1 MTAVILD
8 STANKVLN
16 PDIFYPSSDG
26 EPLAESYDHLYVIMT
41 TLAMLLAHLKGQQAT
56 VLADQ
61 FLYYAQ
67 GFPRLRVAPDVMVI
81 FNVEPGGRDNYKI
94 WEEGQ
99 VPSIIFEMTSPSTQ
113 RKDDVEKKH
122 LYESLGVNEY
132 WQFDPRGEWIS
143 DKLRG
148 YRLQGDEEPVYVPIS
163 DNLSQVLQLRLVVEG
178 KIIAFYRLD
187 DGAKLL
193 PLAELN
199 IALEQQIEQTEAESQ
214 RAVEASQRAEAESQ
228 RAEAESQKAAAE
240 SQRAVEASQRAEAE
254 SQRAEAESQRAEAES
269 QRAEA
274 ESQKAA
280 AESQRADRA
289 IQKTQEL
296 EAQIALYQ
304 QRLGELPIDR
314 TTLLE

>member
-8 STANKVLN
+8 STANKIPN
-16 PDIFYPSSDG
+16 PEIFYPSSDG

-81 FNVEPGGRDNYKI
+81 FGVEPGGRDNYKT

-99 VPSIIFEMTSPSTQ
+99 VPSVIFEMTSPGTRS
-113 RKDDVEKKH
+113 KDDIEKKD
-122 LYESLGVNEY
+122 LYQRLGVTEY
-132 WQFDPRGEWIS
+132 WQFDPRGEWIP

-148 YRLQGDEEPVYVPIS
+148 YRLAGDEEPAYISIS

-187 DGAKLL
+187 DGVKLL

-199 IALEQQIEQTEAESQ
+199 IALEQQTAQTEVESQ
-214 RAVEASQRAEAESQ
+214 RAMEASQRAEVESQ
-228 RAEAESQKAAAE
+228 RAI
-240 SQRAVEASQRAEAE
+240 EASQRADRET
-254 SQRAEAESQRAEAES
+254 
-269 QRAEA
+269 
-274 ESQKAA
+274 QKAQE
-280 AESQRADRA
+280 ESQRADREA
-289 IQKTQEL
+289 QKARDL
-296 EAQIALYQ
+296 EAQIAIYQ
-304 QRLGELPIDR
+304 QRLGELPAD
-314 TTLLE
+314 

>member
-8 STANKVLN
+8 STANKVHN
-16 PDIFYPSSDG
+16 SEIFYPSSDG

-81 FNVEPGGRDNYKI
+81 FNVEPGGRDNYKT

-99 VPSIIFEMTSPSTQ
+99 VPSVIFEMTAPGTRS
-113 RKDDVEKKH
+113 KDDVEKKH
-122 LYESLGVNEY
+122 LYESLGVTEY
-132 WQFDPRGEWIS
+132 WQFDPRGEWIP

-148 YRLQGDEEPVYVPIS
+148 YRLQGDEELVYAPIS
-163 DNLSQVLQLRLVVEG
+163 DSISQVLQLRLVVED

-187 DGAKLL
+187 DGVKLL

-199 IALEQQIEQTEAESQ
+199 IALEQQIEQTAAAAQ
-214 RAVEASQRAEAESQ
+214 RAD
-228 RAEAESQKAAAE
+228 
-240 SQRAVEASQRAEAE
+240 
-254 SQRAEAESQRAEAES
+254 
-269 QRAEA
+269 
-274 ESQKAA
+274 
-280 AESQRADRA
+280 AESQRADLEAQKAVEASERA
-289 IQKTQEL
+289 DRAAQKTQEL
-296 EAQIALYQ
+296 EAQIALYKQ
-304 QRLGELPIDR
+304 QLGEL
-314 TTLLE
+314 

>member
-8 STANKVLN
+8 STANKTPN

-26 EPLAESYDHLYVIMT
+26 EPLAESYDQLYVIMT

-94 WEEGQ
+94 WEEGE
-99 VPSIIFEMTSPSTQ
+99 VPSIVFEMTSPGT
-113 RKDDVEKKH
+113 RNKDDVEKKH
-122 LYESLGVNEY
+122 LYESLGVTEY
-132 WQFDPRGEWIS
+132 WQFDPRGEWIP

-148 YRLQGDEEPVYVPIS
+148 YQLQGDEEPAYVPIT
-163 DNLSQVLQLRLVVEG
+163 DNFSQVLQLRLVVED
-178 KIIAFYRLD
+178 KIIAFYRLG
-187 DGAKLL
+187 DGVRLL
-193 PLAELN
+193 PLEELN
-199 IALEQQIEQTEAESQ
+199 IALEQQI
-214 RAVEASQRAEAESQ
+214 
-228 RAEAESQKAAAE
+228 QKAEEE
-240 SQRAVEASQRAEAE
+240 SR
-254 SQRAEAESQRAEAES
+254 
-269 QRAEA
+269 
-274 ESQKAA
+274 
-280 AESQRADRA
+280 RADRA

-304 QRLGELPIDR
+304 QRLGELPADSPN
-314 TTLLE
+314 LLE

>member
-8 STANKVLN
+8 STANKIPN

-99 VPSIIFEMTSPSTQ
+99 VPSVIFEMTSPGTRS
-113 RKDDVEKKH
+113 KDDVEKKD
-122 LYESLGVNEY
+122 LYQGLGVTEY
-132 WQFDPRGEWIS
+132 WQFDPRGEWIP

-148 YRLQGDEEPVYVPIS
+148 YRLEGDEEPAYVPIT
-163 DNLSQVLQLRLVVEG
+163 DNLSQVLQLRLVVED
-178 KIIAFYRLD
+178 KIIAFYRLG
-187 DGAKLL
+187 DGVRLL

-199 IALEQQIEQTEAESQ
+199 IALEQQIGQI
-214 RAVEASQRAEAESQ
+214 
-228 RAEAESQKAAAE
+228 
-240 SQRAVEASQRAEAE
+240 EAE
-254 SQRAEAESQRAEAES
+254 SQRAEAESQRADREA
-269 QRAEA
+269 
-274 ESQKAA
+274 QKAA
-280 AESQRADRA
+280 AESERAERA

-304 QRLGELPIDR
+304 QRLGELPADSPN
-314 TTLLE
+314 LLE